1 MNEEKR
7 MDPREKLQAIMREV
21 FDDDSLELFD
31 GMSAEDVIDWD
42 SFSHIHLCA
51 AVEKGFNIK
60 LTTEQAMKART
71 VADFLRIIDGKS
83 S

>member
-1 MNEEKR
+1 
-7 MDPREKLQAIMREV
+7 MDPREKLQEIMREV

-60 LTTEQAMKART
+60 LTTEQAIKAKT
-71 VADFLRIIDGKS
+71 VADFLRIIDGTS

>member
-7 MDPREKLQAIMREV
+7 MDPREKLQEIMREV

-60 LTTEQAMKART
+60 LTTEQAIKAKT

-83 S
+83 F